1 MNISCI
7 LTKQSLHTIPF
18 YNSKGV
24 HLLTDTLPTFWAERI
39 WILRFFTFWS
49 FWDSKLPDF
58 HAPRNLARAKRGP
71 GWAGLGP
78 GGPSGGPGGF
88 FGGSC
93 ELICFLKDCLYAQAP
108 EELEKVKCCTC
119 GELKHV
125 FEIKVVQSEDIVN
138 GTVNQMRCKN
148 CENLRKRIARLL
160 RPATEMVEGYKELTA
175 TGRTFVPSIH
185 VAYEHGNFVQ
195 VLMTVMTSHRYVGA
209 IFTTDCRA
217 CVQDEIIFPI
227 IKMPPARSQ

>member
-58 HAPRNLARAKRGP
+58 HAPRNLARAMGRA
-71 GWAGLGP
+71 WARRAPRVGREGFL
-78 GGPSGGPGGF
+78 GGPGIWGN
-88 FGGSC
+88 C

-108 EELEKVKCCTC
+108 EELEKVRCCTC
-119 GELKHV
+119 GELKDA
-125 FEIKVVQSEDIVN
+125 IDMNIVQSADIIF
-138 GTVNQMRCKN
+138 GTKKQTRCKL
-148 CENLRKRIARLL
+148 CANLRARLARLL
-160 RPATEMVEGYKELTA
+160 QPGTEMVKGYEELTA
-175 TGRTFVPSIH
+175 EGRTFVPSIH
-185 VAYEHGNFVQ
+185 VAYAFIM
-195 VLMTVMTSHRYVGA
+195 L
-209 IFTTDCRA
+209 
-217 CVQDEIIFPI
+217 
-227 IKMPPARSQ
+227 

>member
-1 MNISCI
+1 MGREGF
-7 LTKQSLHTIPF
+7 L
-18 YNSKGV
+18 
-24 HLLTDTLPTFWAERI
+24 
-39 WILRFFTFWS
+39 
-49 FWDSKLPDF
+49 
-58 HAPRNLARAKRGP
+58 
-71 GWAGLGP
+71 
-78 GGPSGGPGGF
+78 GGPGIWGN
-88 FGGSC
+88 C